1 MWKHTPTNA
10 NVRPGKGWTDEE
22 GTQHPGNWHVWSV
35 QEKAD
40 RGLVEIIMQPAPDSR
55 FYHWSQNPDGTVTSV
70 EKPLQDIKDH
80 LKNEVIVSQSVLLS
94 QTDWVY
100 IRNMDTNK
108 PVPLATKQHRDAI
121 RKAAM
126 DHEVLIDAALTIA
139 ALVAV
144 GDIVWPEEII
154 VGDIVSPEEAVVGDI
169 VSPEGPV

>member
-40 RGLVEIIMQPAPDSR
+40 RGLVEIIQQPAPDSR
-55 FYHWSQNPDGTVTSV
+55 FYHWGHNPDGTVTSV

-80 LKNEVIVSQSVLLS
+80 LKNEVLVSQSAMLGA
-94 QTDWVY
+94 TDWVY
-100 IRNMDTNK
+100 IRFIDTNK
-108 PVPLATKQHRDAI
+108 PVPVATKQHRDAI
-121 RKAAM
+121 RKAAV

-154 VGDIVSPEEAVVGDI
+154 
-169 VSPEGPV
+169 